1 MTGQLQECPVCA
13 GTGYLSIVRGR
24 NGATRPMPALHTA
37 PRDLPH
43 VIAEAFRE
51 TLEPVTGERRA
62 EIAQVVED
70 VRLGYARLEEW
81 PPLSVLGNL
90 AIELGLPAFPLDRGK
105 PTGRLAYE
113 ADFGIEPAYTKHGL
127 RACRRQFRAACAPG
141 YAPGEVHTPLDYAL
155 RPDSLARRWFSD
167 AEIALA
173 LDALA
178 TAQADDGGWSFN
190 WRDWNPATTIE
201 WRGLVTVRALTIL
214 RAYGRL
220 N

>member
-1 MTGQLQECPVCA
+1 MQFAGARPGGGSRQFPPGAAAAASVQRHPRARGEDRHGARAVGRALRHRGPEGPGGHAPGSHPPHGEEAMTGQLQECPVCA

-90 AIELGLPAFPLDRGK
+90 ALELGLPAFPLDRGK

-113 ADFGIEPAYTKHGL
+113 CILD
-127 RACRRQFRAACAPG
+127 QFAPG
-141 YAPGEVHTPLDYAL
+141 
-155 RPDSLARRWFSD
+155 
-167 AEIALA
+167 
-173 LDALA
+173 
-178 TAQADDGGWSFN
+178 Q
-190 WRDWNPATTIE
+190 
-201 WRGLVTVRALTIL
+201 
-214 RAYGRL
+214 
-220 N
+220 